1 MCKDNIK
8 VGGIALY
15 VEVYHGCRGYN
26 SLCGGISYN
35 SVCARIILQ

>member
-8 VGGIALY
+8 VGEITLY
-15 VEVYHGCRGYN
+15 VQVEHCSKGHD